1 MQKICLSECCSIE
14 LVIIVEIIKVV
25 LRCGALCAVLLLRL
39 LLLPALRLL
48 AEFRLAE
55 DLEERWAVE
64 QVHLLEGIV
73 DLSQDAA
80 ELCRLNVRLDHI

>member
-1 MQKICLSECCSIE
+1 M
-14 LVIIVEIIKVV
+14 V